1 MAARST
7 PARTGWASTCWSTTW
22 RRSASVSETRKED
35 GMVQGRIGRGLRILA
50 LAGIFGAGYLCG
62 SLGQRSAEAQLG
74 DVMKKAGEQGGA
86 LGSIGQLGSSIVEM
100 QQHVDG
106 LNKDLETLRKV
117 KTALGGCGA
126 EGGRGGAGATASAPG
141 RQP

>member
-1 MAARST
+1 
-7 PARTGWASTCWSTTW
+7 
-22 RRSASVSETRKED
+22 
-35 GMVQGRIGRGLRILA
+35 MVQGRIGRGLRILA

-106 LNKDLETLRKV
+106 LNKDLETLRKI
-117 KTALGGCGA
+117 KSALGG
-126 EGGRGGAGATASAPG
+126 
-141 RQP
+141 

>member
-1 MAARST
+1 ML
-7 PARTGWASTCWSTTW
+7 
-22 RRSASVSETRKED
+22 
-35 GMVQGRIGRGLRILA
+35 QGRIGRGLRMVA

-100 QQHVDG
+100 QQHVDA
-106 LNKDLETLRKV
+106 LNKDLETLRKL
-117 KTALGGCGA
+117 KTALGGGGA
-126 EGGRGGAGATASAPG
+126 EGGRGLAAAARSAP
-141 RQP
+141 RARPS

>member
-1 MAARST
+1 
-7 PARTGWASTCWSTTW
+7 
-22 RRSASVSETRKED
+22 
-35 GMVQGRIGRGLRILA
+35 QGRIGRGLRILA

-106 LNKDLETLRKV
+106 LNKDRETLRKA
-117 KTALGGCGA
+117 TTGLGPCSL
-126 EGGRGGAGATASAPG
+126 RGSSVPRAARASAGPWG
-141 RQP
+141 RSASFWTGGTTIDRDRPLFRNLEVRCGS

>member
-1 MAARST
+1 MR
-7 PARTGWASTCWSTTW
+7 
-22 RRSASVSETRKED
+22 
-35 GMVQGRIGRGLRILA
+35 QGRIGRGLRMVA

-86 LGSIGQLGSSIVEM
+86 LGSAAQLGSSIVEM

-126 EGGRGGAGATASAPG
+126 AGRRRRVGPGLPRSVVAWRRLCVPPGLPLPTGA
-141 RQP
+141 